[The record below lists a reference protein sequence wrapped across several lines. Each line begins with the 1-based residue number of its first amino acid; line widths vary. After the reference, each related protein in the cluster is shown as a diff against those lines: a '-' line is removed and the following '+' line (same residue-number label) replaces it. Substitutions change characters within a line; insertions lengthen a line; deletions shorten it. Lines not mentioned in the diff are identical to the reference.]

1 MAPESELR
9 PGRALEAPAAG
20 GALVIRAGPLAWP
33 MSWLPPWR
41 ALACCG
47 SMTDWEL
54 LLTWVEPHV
63 SPIARRD
70 GS

>member
-1 MAPESELR
+1 
-9 PGRALEAPAAG
+9 
-20 GALVIRAGPLAWP
+20 